1 MVENDEAAASWDAD
15 SNSFIVK
22 CPKKNSGIHTLFW
35 LVDTNILSSDWS
47 GEQFNGLEMLTDLL
61 TPKGEQNIKQ
71 NIEVVSEDN
80 ENEDVDEEEID
91 FYFEQTLPEE
101 ESSEVSV
108 DEDGYGFAFQK
119 QNVYSKLL
127 AGKLPNFLIG
137 WHKLY

>member
-1 MVENDEAAASWDAD
+1 MRLLLAGMQ
-15 SNSFIVK
+15 IVAVLL
-22 CPKKNSGIHTLFW
+22 SSVQRRIQ
-35 LVDTNILSSDWS
+35 VYIRSSDWLTRIYS
-47 GEQFNGLEMLTDLL
+47 LLIGPGEQFNGLEMLTDLL

-101 ESSEVSV
+101 ESSEVNV

-137 WHKLY
+137 

>member
-1 MVENDEAAASWDAD
+1 MRRLLLAGMQ
-15 SNSFIVK
+15 IVTVSLSSV
-22 CPKKNSGIHTLFW
+22 PRRIQ
-35 LVDTNILSSDWS
+35 VYIRSSDWLTRIYS
-47 GEQFNGLEMLTDLL
+47 LLIGPGEQFHGLEMLTDLL

-80 ENEDVDEEEID
+80 KNEDVDEEEID

-127 AGKLPNFLIG
+127 AGKHTNFLIG
-137 WHKLY
+137 

>member
-1 MVENDEAAASWDAD
+1 M
-15 SNSFIVK
+15 
-22 CPKKNSGIHTLFW
+22 
-35 LVDTNILSSDWS
+35 VDTNILSSDWS

-101 ESSEVSV
+101 ESSEVNV

-127 AGKLPNFLIG
+127 AGK
-137 WHKLY
+137 HMYKLSDWLTQVILTSDWLTQVILTSDWLT

>member
-1 MVENDEAAASWDAD
+1 M
-15 SNSFIVK
+15 
-22 CPKKNSGIHTLFW
+22 
-35 LVDTNILSSDWS
+35 VDTNILSSDWS

-80 ENEDVDEEEID
+80 ENEDVDEEEIN

-108 DEDGYGFAFQK
+108 DEGGYGFAFQK

-137 WHKLY
+137 

>member
-1 MVENDEAAASWDAD
+1 MRRLLLAGMQ
-15 SNSFIVK
+15 IVTV
-22 CPKKNSGIHTLFW
+22 SLSSVQRRIQVYIRSSDW
-35 LVDTNILSSDWS
+35 LTRIILSSDWS
-47 GEQFNGLEMLTDLL
+47 GEQFHGLEMLTDLL

-71 NIEVVSEDN
+71 NIEVVSEDI
-80 ENEDVDEEEID
+80 EDEDDNEEEIN

-127 AGKLPNFLIG
+127 AGKHTNFLIG
-137 WHKLY
+137 

>member
-1 MVENDEAAASWDAD
+1 MRLLLAGTQ
-15 SNSFIVK
+15 IVTVSLSSVPRRIQV
-22 CPKKNSGIHTLFW
+22 CIR
-35 LVDTNILSSDWS
+35 SSDWLTRIYS
-47 GEQFNGLEMLTDLL
+47 LLIGPGEQFNGLEMLTDLL

-119 QNVYSKLL
+119 QNVYCKLL
-127 AGKLPNFLIG
+127 AGKQSNFLIG
-137 WHKLY
+137 

>member
-1 MVENDEAAASWDAD
+1 MMRLLLAGMQ
-15 SNSFIVK
+15 IVAVLL
-22 CPKKNSGIHTLFW
+22 SSVQRRIQ
-35 LVDTNILSSDWS
+35 VYIRSSDWLTRIYS
-47 GEQFNGLEMLTDLL
+47 LLIGPGEQFNGLEMLTDLL

-101 ESSEVSV
+101 ESSEVNV

-137 WHKLY
+137 